1 MRENPLRKARRA
13 AIFARRLKQRMSAV
27 NTSSTPPPTA
37 ASTYY
42 HDRNNNNS
50 RVEEPFPRTSALA
63 ALRLRSRALKARVVQ
78 TVRPEVMNT
87 RWSAMPPRPCACGK

>member
-1 MRENPLRKARRA
+1 MGA
-13 AIFARRLKQRMSAV
+13 AFQGVPVA
-27 NTSSTPPPTA
+27 NTSSTPPPMA

-42 HDRNNNNS
+42 HDRNNNS

-63 ALRLRSRALKARVVQ
+63 ALRLRSRALKARVVP
-78 TVRPEVMNT
+78 TVHPEVMNT